1 MNKLLPLRNCGQY
14 SHCKRSRTGTI
25 ILLGLLS
32 LAAFP
37 LIAQEKKES
46 SRRDQSG
53 AGVFVSAEAT
63 AKEVGLPIYPGAR
76 PHKDEGE
83 KSSAVQMGL
92 WASTFGFKLV
102 VLKMESNDP
111 PEKVAAFYQKALGKY
126 GTVLNCTNSSP
137 AADDKDKNKSS
148 KNLEC
153 GDDKPE
159 NGGQL
164 FKAGTKEKEHIV
176 GVQPNGQGTI
186 FQLVYVESRGE
197 EKPL

>member
-1 MNKLLPLRNCGQY
+1 MNKLQPLRKCGRY
-14 SHCKRSRTGTI
+14 SHSKRSRTGTI
-25 ILLGLLS
+25 ILLGLLC

-37 LIAQEKKES
+37 LMAQEKKES
-46 SRRDQSG
+46 SRRDQNG
-53 AGVFVSAEAT
+53 AGLILSAKAT

-83 KSSAVQMGL
+83 KSSDLKMGL

-102 VLKMESNDP
+102 VLKMESNDA
-111 PEKVAAFYQKALGKY
+111 PEKIAAFYRKALAKY
-126 GTVLNCTNSSP
+126 GTVLNCTHSSP
-137 AADDKDKNKSS
+137 TADDKDKNKSS
-148 KNLEC
+148 KSLEC

-164 FKAGTKEKEHIV
+164 FKAGTQEKQHIV
-176 GVQPNGQGTI
+176 GVQPNGQGSI

>member
-1 MNKLLPLRNCGQY
+1 MNKLQPLRKCAQY
-14 SHCKRSRTGTI
+14 SHSKRSRTGTI
-25 ILLGLLS
+25 ILLGLLC
-32 LAAFP
+32 LVALP
-37 LIAQEKKES
+37 LISQEKKES
-46 SRRDQSG
+46 SRRDHSG
-53 AGVFVSAEAT
+53 AGLIVSAEAT

-102 VLKMESNDP
+102 VMKMESNDA
-111 PEKVAAFYQKALGKY
+111 PEKIATFYQKALGKY
-126 GTVLNCTNSSP
+126 GTVLNCTNSSL
-137 AADDKDKNKSS
+137 AAEDKDKNKSS
-148 KNLEC
+148 KSLEC

-164 FKAGTKEKEHIV
+164 FKAGTKEKQHIV
-176 GVQPNGQGTI
+176 GVQPNGQGSI